1 MSGLGQGK
9 GNNNGVQNVVYGER
23 EQITA
28 ITKVVFTIYG
38 GLQTVCLLLLSWKVY
53 DPEMWLPLPHWSTF
67 FALVLAFAVTW
78 FLWLARIHVLSK
90 K

>member
-1 MSGLGQGK
+1 MSGGLGQGK
-9 GNNNGVQNVVYGER
+9 GNNAGQTVVYSER
-23 EQITA
+23 EQITG
-28 ITKVVFTIYG
+28 ITKVVFMIYG

-67 FALVLAFAVTW
+67 FALVIACALTW
-78 FLWLARIHVLSK
+78 FIQVARLHVMPK